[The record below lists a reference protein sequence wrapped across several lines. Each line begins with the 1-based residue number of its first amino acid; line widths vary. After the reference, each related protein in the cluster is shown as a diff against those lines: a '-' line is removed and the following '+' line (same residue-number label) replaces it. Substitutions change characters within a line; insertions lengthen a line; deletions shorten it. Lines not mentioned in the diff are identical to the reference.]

1 MIHDPA
7 SLRSGNAPTHLTR
20 YAGPSVPAPVE
31 PFRDM
36 TSKPSAGDVKRQRT
50 SGEELAEIAF
60 GLEIEFGCP
69 GGDEI
74 IPKDGEARS
83 SFEREQEALQCDR
96 LYENLS
102 NSLNRH
108 GLTSSYLMM
117 RLYHDYPECGLPD
130 KQPPMHEVYSLQHRD
145 VRIPG
150 HPEGK
155 PKPRYYKTWGFR
167 YEDSCEAG
175 LSGLDDDLR
184 PVELNTPVF
193 TEAEWLDGFPSL
205 HKALTTIREATG
217 GLIRVGSSYGTH
229 VSMSYTKSSDDSDD
243 DLLKSFKR
251 LLTLIYIIEDHLF
264 GLTCPGRQE
273 SGGLFLAAERDWV
286 PVSDASGS
294 ATRDDEASDNLPD
307 NIINAMRKEM
317 MLIWKS
323 CSILELAKRVCWAPR
338 TGDVRRRSVRIH
350 RAEDDVPH
358 EIICRKEHGDDSPV
372 DDDESVST
380 QSSGESTDDGVGDEA
395 DDELEGHACHSG
407 GPSGKDNKDAC
418 GDTSTDGDDDT
429 ARDQTESNALI
440 VEVRYFPASFETPFL
455 QTMATIVL
463 ALAKLSHHRQPNV
476 RYRAV
481 VKALYGITSSG
492 SPSIERAAAI
502 VEALKVYLDS
512 DYARTLSFDREYF
525 EARLAERAR
534 GLDPDLDASQMWIK
548 EEMPV

>member
-1 MIHDPA
+1 MIAHNPA
-7 SLRSGNAPTHLTR
+7 SLRSGNAPTHLTL
-20 YAGPSVPAPVE
+20 YAGPSVAAPVE

-36 TSKPSAGDVKRQRT
+36 RSKPSAGDVKRQRT
-50 SGEELAEIAF
+50 SGEELAKIAF

-130 KQPPMHEVYSLQHRD
+130 KQPPMHEVYSLQHCD

-167 YEDSCEAG
+167 YEGSCEAG
-175 LSGLDDDLR
+175 LSGFDDDLR

-229 VSMSYTKSSDDSDD
+229 VSMSYTKSSDDSDN

-286 PVSDASGS
+286 PVSDVSGS

-307 NIINAMRKEM
+307 NLVNAMRREM

-323 CSILELAKRVCWAPR
+323 CSIVELAERVCWAPR

-440 VEVRYFPASFETPFL
+440 VEVRYFPASFETPF
-455 QTMATIVL
+455 
-463 ALAKLSHHRQPNV
+463 
-476 RYRAV
+476 
-481 VKALYGITSSG
+481 
-492 SPSIERAAAI
+492 
-502 VEALKVYLDS
+502 
-512 DYARTLSFDREYF
+512 
-525 EARLAERAR
+525 
-534 GLDPDLDASQMWIK
+534 
-548 EEMPV
+548 

>member
-1 MIHDPA
+1 MIAHGSA
-7 SLRSGNAPTHLTR
+7 SYSTKQRCPNTPHSIHRPKRRSARRAISR
-20 YAGPSVPAPVE
+20 YEERARG
-31 PFRDM
+31 
-36 TSKPSAGDVKRQRT
+36 SAGDVKRRRT
-50 SGEELAEIAF
+50 LVEAVGEIAF

-69 GGDEI
+69 GGDEV
-74 IPKDGEARS
+74 IPTDGKS
-83 SFEREQEALQCDR
+83 QVSFEREQEALQCDR
-96 LYENLS
+96 LYEHLS
-102 NSLNRH
+102 NSLNRY

-117 RLYHDYPECGLPD
+117 RLYHDYPECGLSD

-155 PKPRYYKTWGFR
+155 PKPRYYRTWGFR

-205 HKALTTIREATG
+205 DKALTTIREATG
-217 GLIRVGSSYGTH
+217 GLIRVGNSYGTH
-229 VSMSYTKSSDDSDD
+229 VSMSYTKSSDDGDD

-286 PVSDASGS
+286 PV
-294 ATRDDEASDNLPD
+294 DNLPD
-307 NIINAMRKEM
+307 NLINAMGREM

-323 CSILELAKRVCWAPR
+323 SSILELAKRVCWAPR

-358 EIICRKEHGDDSPV
+358 EIIWRKEHGDDSTLG
-372 DDDESVST
+372 DESVST
-380 QSSGESTDDGVGDEA
+380 QSSSESTDDAVGDA
-395 DDELEGHACHSG
+395 DDDELERHACHSD
-407 GPSGKDNKDAC
+407 GPSGKDDKDPC
-418 GDTSTDGDDDT
+418 GNTSTDGDDDT

-440 VEVRYFPASFETPFL
+440 VEVRYFPASFETPF
-455 QTMATIVL
+455 
-463 ALAKLSHHRQPNV
+463 
-476 RYRAV
+476 
-481 VKALYGITSSG
+481 
-492 SPSIERAAAI
+492 
-502 VEALKVYLDS
+502 
-512 DYARTLSFDREYF
+512 
-525 EARLAERAR
+525 
-534 GLDPDLDASQMWIK
+534 
-548 EEMPV
+548 